1 MKKDSSRL
9 SRQTIKVLNVAVMC
23 KSRERKGGIAG
34 EGLPGLVRRW
44 PYFNPLVS
52 RYSLIYSMTHIIGGI
67 ATIYLTRNISN
78 HDSSQAE
85 NTANDILNPYI
96 N

>member
-34 EGLPGLVRRW
+34 EGLPGLVRR
-44 PYFNPLVS
+44 
-52 RYSLIYSMTHIIGGI
+52 
-67 ATIYLTRNISN
+67 
-78 HDSSQAE
+78 
-85 NTANDILNPYI
+85 
-96 N
+96 